1 MYYDN
6 TGGIM
11 KKLRQSNFEL
21 MRIISMLFVVMWHV
35 ILHSDLYNSTGV
47 TKFILDALI
56 LFGVVHINSFV
67 IVTGYFQCDKEF
79 KWSRFFQTFSIVW
92 FYKALIALIFFIFI
106 TSTISNV
113 ELLKEIMPLDFRD
126 YWYINCYL
134 ILYLLSP
141 FINKLV
147 INLEQKDFRKLL
159 LLSFVLFSLIP
170 LISNQGI
177 ILNDG
182 YTLIQFVFMY
192 LIGAYLKKYSPDKNI
207 HLKNYS
213 KNKKQV
219 LYLFVLIFVFFVN
232 FMLLIFSKTLI
243 GINSSLLNEV
253 GTYIFNNSRMYSNPL
268 VIIQSISY
276 FLFFSTMSFKSKI
289 VNYISKYTLDV
300 YLIHESFYI
309 SQNLYKW
316 IGINDFINHKYYV
329 IIVIIVTTLIIFITC
344 IMIGILRNMLYKLI
358 GKIKIYKKIKYRIKK
373 YITEI

>member
-1 MYYDN
+1 
-6 TGGIM
+6 M

-192 LIGAYLKKYSPDKNI
+192 LIGAYLKKYPPDKNI